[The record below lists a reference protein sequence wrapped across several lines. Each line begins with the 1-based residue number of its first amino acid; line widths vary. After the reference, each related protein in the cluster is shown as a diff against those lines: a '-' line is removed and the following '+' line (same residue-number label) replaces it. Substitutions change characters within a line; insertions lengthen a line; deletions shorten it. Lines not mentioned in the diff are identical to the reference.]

1 MLKLAGGE
9 VSISTAVQDLISSCR
24 AEPESDSRIESVVEA
39 GHRQQCNA
47 TTYMLLTAF
56 WCKNFAITIFTWGSL
71 WVETLFFLLLFV
83 RNCRFPR
90 CSNSKLSLSIPSFVQ
105 SKKVGRDM
113 STHLRR
119 RSYAPRQAAPLG
131 PSHFLSK
138 TLSRPALEVNRSY
151 PKIAGQDAH
160 YGITSQYHWVS
171 KKHQKQLPS
180 FMLRAAQ
187 GRKVAKKSLGL
198 RLRRTG
204 REQEHL
210 LLRLRRA
217 SSRSLVLRVQPCAF
231 SSAIYS
237 CLGDLATCFTCLHQS
252 KQAKK
257 SPRGVRTMAHG
268 PGLQTC
274 MQPVLH
280 AAHAMPACITC
291 MHSSTR
297 STQITGMV
305 TSIVVFRFAQ
315 TPPPLS
321 LVKRILFL
329 LFWER
334 RRNRQI
340 FAILLAASSSRRSTK
355 HTSDRQC
362 SEGGG
367 TVSAVDYE
375 WNR

>member
-1 MLKLAGGE
+1 M
-9 VSISTAVQDLISSCR
+9 
-24 AEPESDSRIESVVEA
+24 
-39 GHRQQCNA
+39 
-47 TTYMLLTAF
+47 
-56 WCKNFAITIFTWGSL
+56 
-71 WVETLFFLLLFV
+71 
-83 RNCRFPR
+83 
-90 CSNSKLSLSIPSFVQ
+90 
-105 SKKVGRDM
+105 
-113 STHLRR
+113 
-119 RSYAPRQAAPLG
+119 
-131 PSHFLSK
+131 
-138 TLSRPALEVNRSY
+138 
-151 PKIAGQDAH
+151 
-160 YGITSQYHWVS
+160 S

-198 RLRRTG
+198 RRRRTG

-231 SSAIYS
+231 FSAIYS

-257 SPRGVRTMAHG
+257 AHVVCE
-268 PGLQTC
+268 PWAWPSNMHAAACSQSC
-274 MQPVLH
+274 MQHTPCQP
-280 AAHAMPACITC
+280 ASPACT
-291 MHSSTR
+291 SR

-305 TSIVVFRFAQ
+305 TSIVVLKFAR

-334 RRNRQI
+334 RQNRQI
-340 FAILLAASSSRRSTK
+340 FAILPAASSSRRSTK

-375 WNR
+375 